1 MVNKDDVYVEEQ
13 RELLSVMLDLSLRK
27 KINNNET
34 TDRLIKKIKTE
45 GGENMLAILDMI
57 DEENKRIL
65 NRGRKQGIIEG
76 KKERNI
82 EIAKK
87 MKSDNMK
94 IESIIKFTGLSKEQ
108 IEKL

>member
-1 MVNKDDVYVEEQ
+1 MVNKDDVYIEEQ
-13 RELLSVMLDLSLRK
+13 RELLSVMLDLSLIK

-57 DEENKRIL
+57 DEENRRIL
-65 NRGRKQGIIEG
+65 NKGRNDEK
-76 KKERNI
+76 I

-87 MKSDNMK
+87 LKEKSSS
-94 IESIIKFTGLSKEQ
+94 IEFIMEVTGLNRKQ

>member
-1 MVNKDDVYVEEQ
+1 MVNKDDVYIEEQ

-57 DEENKRIL
+57 DEENRRIL
-65 NRGRKQGIIEG
+65 NKGRNDEK
-76 KKERNI
+76 I

-87 MKSDNMK
+87 LKEKSSS
-94 IESIIKFTGLSKEQ
+94 IEFIMEVTGLNRKQ